1 MPRWMRVK
9 SIQKSSYTGEKKL
22 AVHWGNR
29 GMKIIKVQGQR
40 QVYNIFET
48 SVGCIRPLCQFTTPK
63 RKADT
68 EKKKREKQVTA
79 IRVKKTASSEL

>member
-9 SIQKSSYTGEKKL
+9 SIQKSSYPGEKKL
-22 AVHWGNR
+22 AVYWGNR
-29 GMKIIKVQGQR
+29 GMKITKVQGQC
-40 QVYNIFET
+40 QVHNIFET
-48 SVGCIRPLCQFTTPK
+48 SMGCIRTLCQFTTPK

-68 EKKKREKQVTA
+68 EKKEKQVTA